1 MTITSRTARG
11 RAVGPGRPEEDPFL
25 PDGEAEDGEAGDGE
39 AEDGEAE
46 DGEEEEGE
54 EEEEAA
60 EGDGVDMGYSLSGVP
75 A

>member
-1 MTITSRTARG
+1 MRYAVTITSRTARG
-11 RAVGPGRPEEDPFL
+11 RAVGPGRPEEGPVL
-25 PDGEAEDGEAGDGE
+25 PDGEAGDGE
-39 AEDGEAE
+39 AEDGEA
-46 DGEEEEGE
+46 DGGEAEGGE